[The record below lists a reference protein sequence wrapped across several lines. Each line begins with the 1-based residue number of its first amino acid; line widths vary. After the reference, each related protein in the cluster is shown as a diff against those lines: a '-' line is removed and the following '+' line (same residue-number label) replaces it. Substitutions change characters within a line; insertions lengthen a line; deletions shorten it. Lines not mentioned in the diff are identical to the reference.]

1 MLSKQDNE
9 QEITMSATGQWAV
22 TLKSPMGAQDATLSL
37 TDDNGVLSGSMAGP
51 QGEQAFSDGTV
62 AGDTLTF
69 NIAMTQPMPMT
80 IECQAVISGDS
91 ISGTAKLGAFGQATF
106 EGTRKAD

>member
-1 MLSKQDNE
+1 MGGYP
-9 QEITMSATGQWAV
+9 EIPDGCARC
-22 TLKSPMGAQDATLSL
+22 DLSL
-37 TDDNGVLSGSMAGP
+37 TEDNGVLSGSMAGP
-51 QGEQAFSDGTV
+51 QGEQAFSDGAV

-106 EGTRKAD
+106 EGSRKSD

>member
-1 MLSKQDNE
+1 
-9 QEITMSATGQWAV
+9 MSATGQWAV

-37 TDDNGVLSGSMAGP
+37 TDDNGALSGSMTGP
-51 QGEQAFSDGTV
+51 QGEQPFTDGTV
-62 AGDTLTF
+62 DGDGLTF
-69 NIAMTQPMPMT
+69 NIAMTQPMPMI

-106 EGTRKAD
+106 EGNRKPD